1 MMKLE
6 KFLVPIAILA
16 LISKLMHYPGSG
28 LLLIISFLSLA
39 AFYFYA
45 SLTYQLFPKQDPN
58 SKYGLLLATG
68 YTLATILIGILFK
81 LMFWPSSNML
91 LMIGSISICI
101 QLYLII
107 SYRSSMPLE
116 TKGNTNKLLTRIIV
130 FAIASWFFYLTPQS
144 SIILLSYSHDPELG
158 RLKKQ
163 LYEDPNNEA
172 FKQELEDY
180 ELKGLNEE
188 LKHK

>member
-1 MMKLE
+1 MKLE

-28 LLLIISFLSLA
+28 ILLIFSFFALA
-39 AFYFYA
+39 FFYIYA
-45 SLTYQLFPKQDPN
+45 SLSFQVFPKQESD
-58 SKYGLLLATG
+58 SKYALLLATG
-68 YTLATILIGILFK
+68 YTFATILIGILFK
-81 LMFWPSSNML
+81 LMYWPNSNML
-91 LMIGSISICI
+91 LLLGSISILLP
-101 QLYLII
+101 LYLLI
-107 SYRSSMPLE
+107 SFRSTLPIE
-116 TKGNTNKLLTRIIV
+116 TKENTNKLLTRIIV

-144 SIILLSYSHDPELG
+144 SIILLTNMHDSELG

-163 LYEDPNNEA
+163 LYENPDNEA

-188 LKHK
+188 LKRK